1 MKHEPVSV
9 PSYDELLCSVVARP
23 VHAPRDERETP
34 DKSTPSDAEKTGKPP
49 VIPTISLSHEALAFL
64 GHVARQELTCADPL
78 TLEEHWKAIG
88 IASGSVKK
96 RVLDEL
102 RGNGF
107 IRLARKGRSYEVY
120 IYKRAWDL
128 LGIEPPKAHGR
139 GGLMHQKIARVLAQE
154 FKRQGYEVKVEYE
167 VGSGRKRVDLVAFG
181 KHRRI
186 GIEIALSDVDQELI
200 NLRADLNSGV
210 LDAVLVVSTE
220 ETLLRQVRYRA
231 QNDSYIK
238 PHFGR
243 IYFRLIGKE
252 KVYER

>member
-23 VHAPRDERETP
+23 IYAPHDDEKIPATTGTIE
-34 DKSTPSDAEKTGKPP
+34 KSVIPP
-49 VIPTISLSHEALAFL
+49 VVSKPLLSHAALAFL
-64 GHVARQELTCADPL
+64 GHVARHELTCTDSM
-78 TLEEHWKAIG
+78 TLEDHWKAIG
-88 IASGSVKK
+88 VASGSVKK

-107 IRLARKGRSYEVY
+107 IRLARKKRSYEVY
-120 IYKRAWDL
+120 LYKRAWDL
-128 LGIEPPKAHGR
+128 LGLEPPKAHGR
-139 GGLMHQKIARVLAQE
+139 GGPLHQKIAEVLAQQ
-154 FKRQGYEVKVEYE
+154 FKKQGYEVKVEYE
-167 VGSGRKRVDLVAFG
+167 VGSERKRVDLVAFG
-181 KHRRI
+181 KHQRI
-186 GIEIALSDVDQELI
+186 GVEIALSDVDQELI

-231 QNDSYIK
+231 QNDLHIK
-238 PHFGR
+238 PHVGR

-252 KVYER
+252 NLHER